1 MLAVRGYGGMLVV
14 RRTLVVCA
22 LLVAAWAGP
31 ASAYSLVSLD
41 PHERDMM
48 LSTCG
53 KLGGNDRSLCR
64 DVVDDHRVIANYKR
78 SCLHAMTLL
87 MQGTTWAKVK
97 SLPATLTCR
106 EGLAQA
112 GYPVKDIMHRLTGA
126 H

>member
-1 MLAVRGYGGMLVV
+1 MLTVRGYGGMLVV

-31 ASAYSLVSLD
+31 ASAYSLVSLA
-41 PHERDMM
+41 PQERDMM

-53 KLGGNDRSLCR
+53 KLGGNDRTLCR

-78 SCLHAMTLL
+78 SCLQAMTLL
-87 MQGTTWAKVK
+87 LQGTTWARVK

-112 GYPVKDIMHRLTGA
+112 GYPVKDIMHRLTGRQ
-126 H
+126 

>member
-1 MLAVRGYGGMLVV
+1 M

-22 LLVAAWAGP
+22 LVALAAARP
-31 ASAYSLVSLD
+31 ASAYSLISLD

-53 KLGGNDRSLCR
+53 KLGGNDRTLCR
-64 DVVDDHRVIANYKR
+64 NVVDDHRVIANYKR
-78 SCLHAMTLL
+78 SCLQAMTLL
-87 MQGTTWAKVK
+87 LQGTTWARVK

-112 GYPVKDIMHRLTGA
+112 GYPVKEILHRLMGGG
-126 H
+126 

>member
-1 MLAVRGYGGMLVV
+1 MLSGTGFWGMLVV
-14 RRTLVVCA
+14 RRTLFVCA
-22 LLVAAWAGP
+22 LLVVAAAGP

-41 PHERDMM
+41 PNERSMM

-53 KLGGNDRSLCR
+53 KLGGNDRTLCR

-78 SCLHAMTLL
+78 SCLQAMTLL
-87 MQGTTWAKVK
+87 LQGTTWARVK

-112 GYPVKDIMHRLTGA
+112 GYPVKDIMHRLTGRQ
-126 H
+126 

>member
-1 MLAVRGYGGMLVV
+1 MLTVRGYGGMLVV

-53 KLGGNDRSLCR
+53 KLGGNDRTLCR

-87 MQGTTWAKVK
+87 MQGTTWARVK
-97 SLPATLTCR
+97 SLPATFTCR
-106 EGLAQA
+106 EGLARA

-126 H
+126 Q